1 MDDVDERTELTASQ
15 RDNRNEYGWGTRR
28 WCNAMTTDEEID
40 PSSVL
45 RTTLLN
51 DYLSRTVRDDP
62 AFEKSFFLRVIVV
75 PGFEQMPNRAG
86 RSDGDSFVY
95 RAEYGAF
102 SKGIHDMETPIRC
115 RAMGYGIASEILFS
129 LGRLDKE
136 DSIHSKYYNR
146 TRAVCNFYGRGKTK
160 VGATRSIKRSLEG
173 FAREQSEASY
183 LMFLYNILLNDNQ
196 FGMRVQKRMEEMNP
210 SVFPKADNY
219 PTRGG
224 GFTKNWVG
232 ERYGI
237 PSLQEVYMYA
247 RKRAYRELR
256 ERGWSRSGPCAGEYI
271 WLAPDGNLH
280 AENPNTLTRFVDVDT
295 VYGTTPQFHH
305 STGLKALGDH
315 IYENQQSLF
324 ALAYNNDR
332 SSKARPA
339 DSARFN

>member
-15 RDNRNEYGWGTRR
+15 RDSRNEYGWGTRR
-28 WCNAMTTDEEID
+28 WHNAMILDKADEID
-40 PSSVL
+40 PSSML

-102 SKGIHDMETPIRC
+102 SRGIHC
-115 RAMGYGIASEILFS
+115 RAMGYGIASEILLS

-146 TRAVCNFYGRGKTK
+146 TRAVCNFYGWGKPK
-160 VGATRSIKRSLEG
+160 GGATRSIKRSLEG

-219 PTRGG
+219 TTRVG
-224 GFTKNWVG
+224 GFTKEG
-232 ERYGI
+232 DRYGT

-295 VYGTTPQFHH
+295 VLESYTEGIEDFYDTA
-305 STGLKALGDH
+305 GLKAVGDH

>member
-1 MDDVDERTELTASQ
+1 M
-15 RDNRNEYGWGTRR
+15 
-28 WCNAMTTDEEID
+28 
-40 PSSVL
+40 
-45 RTTLLN
+45 
-51 DYLSRTVRDDP
+51 
-62 AFEKSFFLRVIVV
+62 
-75 PGFEQMPNRAG
+75 
-86 RSDGDSFVY
+86 
-95 RAEYGAF
+95 
-102 SKGIHDMETPIRC
+102 
-115 RAMGYGIASEILFS
+115 
-129 LGRLDKE
+129 
-136 DSIHSKYYNR
+136 
-146 TRAVCNFYGRGKTK
+146 
-160 VGATRSIKRSLEG
+160 GATRSIKRSLEG

-219 PTRGG
+219 TTRVG
-224 GFTKNWVG
+224 GFTKEG
-232 ERYGI
+232 DRYGT

-271 WLAPDGNLH
+271 WLAPDGNLY

-295 VYGTTPQFHH
+295 VLESYTEGIEDFYDTA
-305 STGLKALGDH
+305 GLKALGDH

>member
-1 MDDVDERTELTASQ
+1 MILDKAD
-15 RDNRNEYGWGTRR
+15 
-28 WCNAMTTDEEID
+28 EID

-102 SKGIHDMETPIRC
+102 SRGIHC
-115 RAMGYGIASEILFS
+115 RAMGYGIASEILLS

-219 PTRGG
+219 TTRVG

-271 WLAPDGNLH
+271 WLAPDGNLY
-280 AENPNTLTRFVDVDT
+280 AENLNTLTRFVDVDT
-295 VYGTTPQFHH
+295 VLESYTEGIEDFYDTA
-305 STGLKALGDH
+305 GLKALGDH